1 MTVGG
6 GVGGGAAGE
15 KQLQE
20 GEDTKQI
27 IFNVNIFL
35 SLSYD
40 EVGGGGGV
48 SWGRGAGF
56 VNHCSRTCCLRN
68 LKVRD

>member
-1 MTVGG
+1 MW
-6 GVGGGAAGE
+6 GGAAGE

-40 EVGGGGGV
+40 EVGGGWGGGV
-48 SWGRGAGF
+48 VGEGGGVCEPLF
-56 VNHCSRTCCLRN
+56 
-68 LKVRD
+68 

>member
-6 GVGGGAAGE
+6 GVGGCGGAAGE

-40 EVGGGGGV
+40 EVGGGGGCRGGG
-48 SWGRGAGF
+48 GRG
-56 VNHCSRTCCLRN
+56 L
-68 LKVRD
+68 